1 MRTIYTL
8 ILISLA
14 TTLLNAQNIEI
25 IHSDFKS
32 IVPRQKNSTL
42 KNTYNYIVKSDKP
55 ISIDT
60 ININDSKI
68 WFPQKSIELKDSIN
82 IRIKLI
88 TEHYFSAKDEATKFV
103 KVSINGQ
110 EIPAQISNRKIPE
123 GKQAV
128 TSFLMSTQDK
138 KFTLDITKFDTEIFI
153 PMP

>member
-1 MRTIYTL
+1 MKIIHTL
-8 ILISLA
+8 ILILL
-14 TTLLNAQNIEI
+14 TTNFLNAQNIKI

-32 IVPRQKNSTL
+32 IVPGQKDGTL
-42 KNTYNYIVKSDKP
+42 KNTYNYMVKSDKP

-68 WFPQKSIELKDSIN
+68 WFPQNPITFKDSIN

-88 TEHYFSAKDEATKFV
+88 TEHYFSANNKETKFV
-103 KVSINGQ
+103 KVSVNGQ
-110 EIPAQISNRKIPE
+110 EIPAQISNRKIPKD
-123 GKQAV
+123 KQTV

-138 KFTLDITKFDTEIFI
+138 KFNLDITKFDTEIFI